1 MPDKHEPGGSG
12 KPAAETTGR
21 SPKPKGVITMKK
33 EYKDGWHKVAG
44 YDVYIENGL
53 IVRGT
58 IGTGYDYRTAYPYIA
73 AKDGGWDNASREL
86 TPEAFRARVRRGT
99 ATMR

>member
-1 MPDKHEPGGSG
+1 
-12 KPAAETTGR
+12 
-21 SPKPKGVITMKK
+21 MKK
-33 EYKDGWHKVAG
+33 TYTDGWHKVAG
-44 YDVYIENGL
+44 YDVYVENGL

-58 IGTGYDYRTAYPYIA
+58 IGAGFDYRTSYPYVA
-73 AKDGGWDNASREL
+73 AKDGGWDNASRQL

>member
-1 MPDKHEPGGSG
+1 
-12 KPAAETTGR
+12 
-21 SPKPKGVITMKK
+21 MKK

-53 IVRGT
+53 IVRVT

-73 AKDGGWDNASREL
+73 AKDGGWDNASRTL
-86 TPEAFRARVRRGT
+86 TLAAFRARVRRGT